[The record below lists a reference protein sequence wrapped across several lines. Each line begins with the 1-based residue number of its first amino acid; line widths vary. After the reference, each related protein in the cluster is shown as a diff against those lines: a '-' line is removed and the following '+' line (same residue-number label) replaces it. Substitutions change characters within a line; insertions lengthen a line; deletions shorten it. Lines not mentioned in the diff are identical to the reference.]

1 MNITLSEYGEITVFA
16 AELCTMPQIPVG
28 TYPLFSSASPPFENR
43 EVPCDISH
51 RMIFEGETFI
61 IKGSHDGVCKTK
73 NGYIIEKTK
82 RVKRAPMRI
91 FSDSEFVA
99 EGCVTAYLLCC
110 ERKLDGV
117 FLQLSFIDKNDTV
130 TGYRAFFTVKDLKN
144 ILTEL
149 LTQNVYFAKVRK
161 DFLTNGISQLKAMP
175 FPYKS
180 IRDGQRDFITKA
192 FKSIKNGK
200 RMLAVAPTGIGKT
213 VSAMYPAL
221 KAVGAG
227 YAEKIFYLTAKT
239 VTGKAAAETA
249 AAINKYAPSLRTVTI
264 VAKERICPSNDKK
277 NPFTVESC
285 TYECPRLCDSAE
297 APYSVRV
304 KAALKELL
312 TGGTVYGTAEIKTV
326 AEKYSLCPYELSLDL
341 SEYCQ
346 IIICDYNYAFD
357 SRVKFR
363 RYFCPQTVPCI
374 FLIDEAHNLPDRVRE
389 MYGASLDIAVLEEV
403 RAAASE
409 EQFFNA
415 TLLEKTNSA
424 IAEFDAIAKACAENT
439 QLGNNGSYGYCM
451 LSEIP
456 VRLIK
461 SLDSLARVLYDT
473 KKICADEKLLPLIE
487 KSHSLISD
495 VTHAAEFFD
504 EHFVLFGETIGKRSR
519 FRIICLD
526 PSEII
531 DNVLKNTVSSILF
544 SATLTPTEYFTD
556 LFGCKKATVL
566 ELDSPYEQ
574 ENLCLAAYDGVS
586 TRYVTRGDTAKKI
599 AEIICTVVE
608 AKAGNYMIYFPS
620 YDYMNT
626 VVKEFLRLAPKHIKA
641 VAQKSGMSVEA
652 RAKFLSFFEK
662 GNDSE
667 TLVGFCVLGG
677 IFSEGIDLPDKMLIG
692 AVLVGIGLPGIS
704 SELNILKDYYDKTRE
719 DGHGFAYLYPGMIK
733 ILQAAGR
740 VIRSEE
746 DKGVVV
752 LIDERYR
759 DPKIQKLL
767 PAHWSHLRYI
777 GDTYSLSKYL
787 DRFWS
792 EK

>member
-1 MNITLSEYGEITVFA
+1 MNITLSEYGEITVMA
-16 AELCTMPQIPVG
+16 SELCSTPQIPLG
-28 TYPLFSSASPPFENR
+28 TYPLFTPAPSPCEER
-43 EVPCDISH
+43 EMPCDVSH
-51 RMIFEGETFI
+51 RTIYEGETFI
-61 IKGSHDGVCKTK
+61 IKGTHDGVCRTK

-82 RVKRAPMRI
+82 KVKRAPMRI

-99 EGCVTAYLLCC
+99 EGCVCAYLLCC
-110 ERKLDGV
+110 ERKLESI
-117 FLQLSFIDKNDTV
+117 FLQLSYIDKNDEV
-130 TGYRAFFTVKDLKN
+130 TGYRAFFTAKDLKS
-144 ILTEL
+144 ILSEL
-149 LTQNVYFAKVRK
+149 LSQNSFFAKIRK
-161 DFLTNGISQLKAMP
+161 DFLTNGISQLKNLP

-180 IRDGQRDFITKA
+180 IRDGQREFINKA
-192 FKSIKNGK
+192 YKSIKNGK

-213 VSAMYPAL
+213 ISAMYPSL
-221 KAVGAG
+221 KAVGSGLADR
-227 YAEKIFYLTAKT
+227 IFYLTAKT

-264 VAKERICPSNDKK
+264 VAKERMCPSNDKK
-277 NPFTVESC
+277 NPFTVDSC
-285 TYECPRLCDSAE
+285 SYECPRLCDSAE
-297 APYSVRV
+297 ATYRARV
-304 KAALKELL
+304 KNALEELL
-312 TGGTVYGTAEIKTV
+312 SGGTVYGSTEIKAS
-326 AEKYSLCPYELSLDL
+326 AEKHSLCPYELSLDL

-346 IIICDYNYAFD
+346 LIICDYNYAFD
-357 SRVKFR
+357 TRVKFR
-363 RYFCPQTVPCI
+363 RYFCGQKNDCI

-389 MYGASLDIAVLEEV
+389 MYGASLDISILEDL
-403 RAAASE
+403 RYTASE

-415 TLLEKTNSA
+415 VLLEKTNSA
-424 IAEFDAIAKACAENT
+424 IAEFDVIKTACGENT
-439 QLGNNGSYGYCM
+439 EIGNSGSYGYCM
-451 LSEIP
+451 LSYIP
-456 VRLIK
+456 K
-461 SLDSLARVLYDT
+461 SLTKSLEALSKTLYDT
-473 KKICADEKLLPLIE
+473 KRLCVDEKLLPIIE
-487 KSHSLISD
+487 KSHSQISD
-495 VTHAAEFFD
+495 VIHAAEFFD
-504 EHFVLFGETIGKRSR
+504 EHFVLFGETVGDRVR

-526 PSEII
+526 PSSII
-531 DNVLKNTVSSILF
+531 DGVLKNAVSSILF
-544 SATLTPTEYFTD
+544 SATLTPTEYFAD
-556 LFGCKKATVL
+556 LFGCRKATVL
-566 ELDSPYEQ
+566 ELDSPYDPDK
-574 ENLCLAAYDGVS
+574 LCLAAYDGVS

-599 AEIICTVVE
+599 AEIICTTVN
-608 AKAGNYMIYFPS
+608 AKAGNYLVYFPS

-626 VVKEFLRLAPKHIKA
+626 VVKEFLRMAPKTIKA

-652 RAKFLSFFEK
+652 RAKFLSFFEN

-704 SELNILKDYYDKTRE
+704 SELNILKDYYDRTRE

-746 DKGVVV
+746 DRGTVV

-767 PAHWSHLRYI
+767 PPHWSHLRYI

-787 DRFWS
+787 GKFWS

>member
-1 MNITLSEYGEITVFA
+1 MNVALSEYGEIIVSA
-16 AELCTMPQIPVG
+16 SELCAMPQIPVG
-28 TYPLFSSASPPFENR
+28 TYPVFTPAPAPLEER
-43 EVPCDISH
+43 EIPSDLSH
-51 RMIFEGETFI
+51 RMIFDGETFI
-61 IKGSHDGVCKTK
+61 IKGFHDGVCKTK
-73 NGYIIEKTK
+73 KGCVIEKIK

-99 EGCVTAYLLCC
+99 EGCVCAYLLCC
-110 ERKLDGV
+110 ERKLDSV
-117 FLQLSFIDKNDTV
+117 SLQLSYVDKNDNV
-130 TGYRAFFTVKDLKN
+130 TGYRAFFTAKELKN
-144 ILTEL
+144 ILSEL
-149 LTQNVYFAKVRK
+149 LSQNICFAKVRK
-161 DFLTNGISQLKAMP
+161 DFLTNGTKQLKDLP

-180 IRDGQRDFITKA
+180 IREGQRDFITKA
-192 FKSIKNGK
+192 YKAIKNGK
-200 RMLAVAPTGIGKT
+200 RMVAVAPTGIGKT
-213 VSAMYPAL
+213 ISAMYPAL
-221 KAVGAG
+221 KALGAG
-227 YAEKIFYLTAKT
+227 HAEKIFYLTAKT

-249 AAINKYAPSLRTVTI
+249 AAANKYAPSLRTVTI

-285 TYECPRLCDSAE
+285 TYECPRLCDSE
-297 APYSVRV
+297 DVPYSARV

-312 TGGTVYGTAEIKTV
+312 SGGTVYGSAEIKAV
-326 AEKYSLCPYELSLDL
+326 AEKHSLCPYELSLDL

-363 RYFCPQTVPCI
+363 RYFCTQTIPCI

-389 MYGASLDIAVLEEV
+389 MYGAALDVSLLEEL
-403 RAAASE
+403 RNTATE

-415 TLLEKTNSA
+415 VLLEKTNSA
-424 IAEFDAIAKACAENT
+424 IAEFDAIKRACEENV

-451 LSEIP
+451 LSDVP
-456 VRLIK
+456 KGLIK
-461 SLDSLARVLYDT
+461 SLESLSRTLYDT
-473 KKICADEKLLPLIE
+473 KKLCADEKLLPLVE
-487 KSHSLISD
+487 KSHSLITD

-504 EHFVLFGETIGKRSR
+504 EHFVLFGETVGDRVR
-519 FRIICLD
+519 FKIICLD

-531 DNVLKNTVSSILF
+531 DGTLNNAVSSILF

-566 ELDSPYEQ
+566 ELDSPYDQ
-574 ENLCLAAYDGVS
+574 NNLCLTAYDGVS

-608 AKAGNYMIYFPS
+608 AKAGNYMVYFPS

-677 IFSEGIDLPDKMLIG
+677 VFSEGIDLPDKMLIG

-704 SELNILKDYYDKTRE
+704 SELNILKDYYDRTRE

-746 DKGVVV
+746 DRGVVV
-752 LIDERYR
+752 LVDERYR

-767 PAHWSHLRYI
+767 PSHWNHLRYI

-787 DRFWS
+787 DKFWS
-792 EK
+792 E